1 MNQMNTCEKY
11 KHNLITLVDIFSEMF
26 GEGKEHGLVD
36 SHTQLFSIAKLVLSK
51 SNPDRMIGKFITQT
65 YDHWDKLHDKDLDYF
80 KELGL
85 NLFDVFEN
93 KGVDHF
99 KDSDIKQVNILSS
112 LKDTHVNEFR
122 EILSAEVEIDGEMK
136 SILND
141 ERIDEI
147 WQIFHSFV
155 KLSIIH
161 IDEKRK
167 KVNGKYTVEFFPNI
181 SVSSNARKWRV
192 KRLNN

>member
-1 MNQMNTCEKY
+1 MNTCEKY

-26 GEGKEHGLVD
+26 TEGYEHGLVD
-36 SHTQLFSIAKLVLSK
+36 SHTQLFTMCKLIMGK
-51 SNPDRMIGKFITQT
+51 SNSDRLIHKFISKT
-65 YDHWDKLHDKDLDYF
+65 YEHWDKIHDKNLDYF

-99 KDSDIKQVNILSS
+99 KDDDVQKVSVLSS
-112 LKDTHVNEFR
+112 LKDKHISEFK
-122 EILSAEVEIDGEMK
+122 EILSADIEIDGE
-136 SILND
+136 SRAILND
-141 ERIDEI
+141 DRIEEI

-161 IDEKRK
+161 INEKRK
-167 KVNGKYTVEFFPNI
+167 KVDGKYTIEYYPNI
-181 SVSSNARKWRV
+181 SVSQNAKIWNI
-192 KRLNN
+192 KKIKN